1 MTEQTITGVIYKI
14 DETQQVSEKFSKRE
28 LILKTSGDYPQYIPV
43 QFTNKNIDKLNAINK
58 GQEVT
63 IHYNLNGRLWNS
75 PKGEEK
81 CFCSLDGWKVDVI
94 GSAPVIK
101 SLSAPVVD
109 DLPF

>member
-43 QFTNKNIDKLNAINK
+43 QFTN
-58 GQEVT
+58 
-63 IHYNLNGRLWNS
+63 RLWNS

-81 CFCSLDGWKVDVI
+81 CFCSLDGWKLDVI
-94 GSAPVIK
+94 GEAPKVK
-101 SLSAPVVD
+101 SKAPIIED